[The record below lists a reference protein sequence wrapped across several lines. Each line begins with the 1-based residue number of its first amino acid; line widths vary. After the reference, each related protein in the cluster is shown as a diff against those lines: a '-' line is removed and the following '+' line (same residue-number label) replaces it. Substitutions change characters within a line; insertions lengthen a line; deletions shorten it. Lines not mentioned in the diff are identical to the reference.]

1 MLQRMRIKATILGR
15 FSFGLLGL
23 YRLGD
28 SIYLDFKTS
37 EGVEQQ
43 DRRMSGE
50 PQVNG
55 PSNGGRYIDSID
67 PEDPEYV
74 RQLRRPAEVK
84 EDVRL
89 MEERKR
95 VSLIMK
101 TKAFR
106 DELEQIVTETLR
118 SGQHPASLFALQQ
131 ISELIL
137 PSSKLS
143 QTSVLSRAAGPVI
156 PIADIR
162 GVDSMNYCKGEKML
176 RCKLASCYRLVDL
189 FGWSNSIHC
198 YITARIS
205 QELEHFLVVPYG
217 MLYHEVT
224 ASSMVKVDMRGE
236 TIDSGTTNL
245 SVNKA
250 GFGLHAAIH
259 AARPDIRCILHLQAS
274 AAIAVSAMQCGVLSL
289 CPESI
294 VMGDVSYYT
303 EYSGVLDDQEKKD
316 KLTRALGPNNKIL
329 VLKNFGI
336 VCCGASVE
344 EAYYNASSCMS
355 ACEAQ
360 VLTVPVGLDNIVQ
373 PSDDTKKRAYELAAQ
388 PPPSEEGKR
397 KWRRGEMQFEALMRH
412 LDNAG
417 FRTGHIYREPLYKKD
432 QRRDRI
438 NSEVEIPPASS
449 SFSDMFDDDGKF
461 MSPLKQHLKKQQK
474 CEWLNT
480 PNAYKREEYDEI
492 NTATPKKYTRWVS
505 EGAGGQPIKLEDP
518 NMFAPQ
524 GANPKELTE
533 KFKEIRKEYYEDKL
547 SSGPQSKIL
556 DGVGWDEAQ
565 QAKDGQSSGTA
576 DTVVVVGAASKGII
590 QRDHQHD
597 AVVYKT
603 YYASNPFDS
612 MTEADVEKYKAEVE
626 RHSRG
631 EMPQEGDMIVPGP
644 DGRLISTQERLD
656 QVRQNQSGDAD
667 ANVRPG
673 VTETCIDDV
682 LASPTTSSTPAPRQ
696 ATTDQPFVR
705 SHSAR
710 RAPDKSP
717 KLVQELEQN
726 FSRSKSER
734 KPKGKSKKS
743 AAINGDEPVGS
754 PAKST
759 SSGDGTHDDS
769 SPTKEAAPGIGS
781 PTKEKKKKKFRMPSF
796 SKKKDKKS
804 DK

>member
-1 MLQRMRIKATILGR
+1 
-15 FSFGLLGL
+15 
-23 YRLGD
+23 
-28 SIYLDFKTS
+28 
-37 EGVEQQ
+37 
-43 DRRMSGE
+43 
-50 PQVNG
+50 
-55 PSNGGRYIDSID
+55 
-67 PEDPEYV
+67 
-74 RQLRRPAEVK
+74 
-84 EDVRL
+84 
-89 MEERKR
+89 
-95 VSLIMK
+95 
-101 TKAFR
+101 
-106 DELEQIVTETLR
+106 
-118 SGQHPASLFALQQ
+118 
-131 ISELIL
+131 
-137 PSSKLS
+137 
-143 QTSVLSRAAGPVI
+143 
-156 PIADIR
+156 
-162 GVDSMNYCKGEKML
+162 
-176 RCKLASCYRLVDL
+176 
-189 FGWSNSIHC
+189 
-198 YITARIS
+198 
-205 QELEHFLVVPYG
+205 

-224 ASSMVKVDMRGE
+224 ASSLLKVDMQGE
-236 TIDSGTTNL
+236 VLDAGTTNL
-245 SVNKA
+245 GINKV

-274 AAIAVSAMQCGVLSL
+274 SVIAVSAMQCGVLPL

-294 VMGDVSYYT
+294 MMGDVSYYS
-303 EYSGVLDDQEKKD
+303 EYSGLLDDQEKKD
-316 KLTRALGPNNKIL
+316 KLTRALGPNNKVL

-344 EAYYNASSCMS
+344 EAYYKASSCMS

-373 PSDDTKKRAYELAAQ
+373 PSDDTKKVAFELAAL

-397 KWRRGEMQFEALMRH
+397 KWRRGEMEFEALMRH

-449 SFSDMFDDDGKF
+449 SFSDMFDDEGKLL
-461 MSPLKQHLKKQQK
+461 SCVKSLRST
-474 CEWLNT
+474 E
-480 PNAYKREEYDEI
+480 
-492 NTATPKKYTRWVS
+492 WVS
-505 EGAGGQPIKLEDP
+505 EGAGGNPIKLETP

-533 KFKEIRKEYYEDKL
+533 KFKEIRKEYYEDKI
-547 SSGPQSKIL
+547 SAGPQSKIL
-556 DGVGWDEAQ
+556 DGVSWDEAQ
-565 QAKDGQSSGTA
+565 TRDGQSSGTT

-597 AVVYKT
+597 AVVYKQ

-612 MTEADVEKYKAEVE
+612 MTEADVERYKAEVE
-626 RHSRG
+626 RRSRG
-631 EMPQEGDMIVPGP
+631 ELPQEGDMIVPGP
-644 DGRLISTQERLD
+644 DGRLISTQERLEH
-656 QVRQNQSGDAD
+656 VRQNQSGEPAD
-667 ANVRPG
+667 APFKPPYLETSLDDVSTPPRYPGQRVNVRPG
-673 VTETCIDDV
+673 VTETCIDDIMP
-682 LASPTTSSTPAPRQ
+682 SPTTSSTPAPKG
-696 ATTDQPFVR
+696 ASTTDSPLVR

-717 KLVQELEQN
+717 KLVQELEMN

-734 KPKGKSKKS
+734 KPKSKSKKS
-743 AAINGDEPVGS
+743 AAVNGDEPVGS